1 MTNRQE
7 VEKYGGELIRYA
19 QSGDSLHGIAF
30 VYGLKVKRLAA
41 WNGLQEVDRLSE
53 GQRIRL
59 TAPIGFRMP
68 KIEAKP
74 LQKPLSKPEVAT
86 SSEKKPVNE
95 KTVDTK
101 RSNQGSNDSPAAR
114 AVTTW
119 DRKQSWLWPL
129 RGSLSQR
136 YEPARGKQG
145 INIQSQVGQAIKAS
159 RAGKVVYSGS
169 SLKGYGHL
177 IIIKHDESYLSAYAY
192 TQNVNVKEGDIVQSA
207 QRIASVGRDNLGVAA
222 LHFQIR
228 KDGDPINPLTKLP
241 KS

>member
-1 MTNRQE
+1 M
-7 VEKYGGELIRYA
+7 
-19 QSGDSLHGIAF
+19 
-30 VYGLKVKRLAA
+30 
-41 WNGLQEVDRLSE
+41 
-53 GQRIRL
+53 
-59 TAPIGFRMP
+59 
-68 KIEAKP
+68 
-74 LQKPLSKPEVAT
+74 
-86 SSEKKPVNE
+86 
-95 KTVDTK
+95 
-101 RSNQGSNDSPAAR
+101 
-114 AVTTW
+114 
-119 DRKQSWLWPL
+119 